1 MIDQEEQNLEQVEAV
16 LEQDAAQNSEQLE
29 ADPAQSNTQQTEN
42 SKLVETPAAR
52 NFRALEAKAKRLE
65 RERDEALRK
74 LDSKTEATE
83 QKIEEIE
90 EDIALRED
98 DLVEGKHLKKMYAT
112 LRQLKQEVKKYKQE
126 SAMMSEEVAVKT
138 QYPDI
143 EKVVTAENLQL
154 LREYD
159 PDFAAVLDS
168 SNNFKA
174 KAAAAYKHI
183 KKLGIYTDEKEQEA
197 ALAQKNLA
205 KPRPLTSV
213 SAQKG
218 DSPLTRANAFAGG
231 LTDDLKAQ
239 LLREMTEAMKNY

>member
-1 MIDQEEQNLEQVEAV
+1 MIDQENNELDQVESV
-16 LEQDAAQNSEQLE
+16 LEQDAAENSEQQE
-29 ADPAQSNTQQTEN
+29 AVAVPQEASASNHQQAEE
-42 SKLVETPAAR
+42 SPAAR

-74 LDSKTEATE
+74 LSDKSQVAE

-90 EDIALRED
+90 EEISLRED
-98 DLVEGKHLKKMYAT
+98 DLVEGKHMKKMYAT

-126 SAMMSEEVAVKT
+126 SALLSEEVAVKS

-143 EKVVTAENLQL
+143 EKVVTADNLQL

-168 SNNFKA
+168 SNNFRA

-183 KKLGIYTDEKEQEA
+183 KKLGIYADEKDQEVTT
-197 ALAQKNLA
+197 AQKNLA

-213 SAQKG
+213 NAQQG
-218 DSPLTRANAFAGG
+218 ESPLTRANAFANG
-231 LTDDLKAQ
+231 LTPELKAQ